1 MKPTNIML
9 DLETWGTKPGSVITS
24 IGAVVFNDDAIQ
36 KGEFESFY
44 YRINPKSCTDA
55 GLAIDPDT
63 VLWWM
68 KQSDKARSEFELS
81 SFHIEVALAHFSHFC
96 LAGRE
101 GEPVLWGNGATFDNA
116 LLRAAY
122 EACGIVPPWSPF
134 HDRCYRTAKSYRPD
148 IKMARTGTHHNALDD
163 ARSQAEHLIRIHKAM
178 GVSVG

>member
-1 MKPTNIML
+1 MKPINIML

-24 IGAVVFNDDAIQ
+24 IGAVVFNDEAITDT
-36 KGEFESFY
+36 FY
-44 YRINPKSCTDA
+44 ARVDPRSCTDA
-55 GLAIDPDT
+55 GLAIDPST
-63 VLWWM
+63 VLWWLR
-68 KQSDKARSEFELS
+68 QSDAAREEFIMPNQ
-81 SFHIEVALAHFSHFC
+81 HIETALADFSRWC

-101 GEPVLWGNGATFDNA
+101 GDPVLWGNGATFDNA

-122 EACGIVPPWSPF
+122 GACGIVAPWSPF

-148 IKMARTGTHHNALDD
+148 IKMVRTGTHHNALDD